1 MGQLSQ
7 QVVSG
12 LAAGGI
18 FASLA
23 LAFVV
28 VYRAMGVLNFA
39 QGEIAMFT
47 TFIAWS
53 LLETGMS
60 YALAFLLAVLAA
72 FAIGVGVE
80 RTVMRPVE
88 RGPVLATVIVTIGLA
103 TVFNGL
109 AGAIW
114 LYVVKAFPSP
124 FPARTVSVDGVA
136 ISYQDLGVIAV
147 SLVVMVLMYV
157 FFQRTRLGLVMRA
170 AALDPVTSR
179 LLGVRVGWMLALG
192 WGLAAMVGAVSGM
205 MVAPVVFL
213 EPNFMQTVAIYAL
226 AAAVLG
232 GVDSALGAVVG
243 GAVVGVTVNLVG
255 TYLGSIGAS
264 LRLVVALGI
273 IVSVLVVRPSGLLGR
288 PEARRV

>member
-1 MGQLSQ
+1 VRQLTQ

-12 LAAGGI
+12 LASGGV

-23 LAFVV
+23 LAFVLV
-28 VYRAMGVLNFA
+28 HRAMGVVNFA

-53 LLETGMS
+53 LLETGMP
-60 YALAFLLAVLAA
+60 YAAAFLLAVVAA

-80 RTVMRPVE
+80 RTVIRPVE

-114 LYVVKAFPSP
+114 LYMLKPFPSP
-124 FPARTVSVDGVA
+124 FPARTVTVDGVA
-136 ISYQDLGVIAV
+136 ISDQDLGLIGT
-147 SLVVMVLMYV
+147 SLVVMVLMYA
-157 FFQRTRLGLVMRA
+157 FFQHTRIGLVMRA

-232 GVDSALGAVVG
+232 GIDSALGAVIG

-264 LRLVVALGI
+264 LRLVVALAI
-273 IVSVLVVRPSGLLGR
+273 IICVLVVRPSGLLGR
-288 PEARRV
+288 PNAQRV

>member
-12 LAAGGI
+12 LASGGI

-60 YALAFLLAVLAA
+60 YALAFLLAILAA

-124 FPARTVSVDGVA
+124 FSARTVSVDGVA
-136 ISYQDLGVIAV
+136 ISYQDLGVIGV

>member
-12 LAAGGI
+12 LASGGI

-80 RTVMRPVE
+80 RTVIRPVE

-124 FPARTVSVDGVA
+124 FSARTVSVDGVA
-136 ISYQDLGVIAV
+136 ISYQDLGVIGV

-232 GVDSALGAVVG
+232 GIDSALGAVVG

>member
-1 MGQLSQ
+1 MRQLSQ

-12 LAAGGI
+12 LASGGI

-23 LAFVV
+23 LAFVL
-28 VYRAMGVLNFA
+28 VYRAMGVVNFA

-53 LLETGMS
+53 LLETGMP
-60 YALAFLLAVLAA
+60 YLAAFLLAVVAA

-80 RTVMRPVE
+80 RTVIRPVE

-114 LYVVKAFPSP
+114 LYMLKAFPSP
-124 FPARTVSVDGVA
+124 FSARTVTVDGVA
-136 ISYQDLGVIAV
+136 ISYQDLGLIGA
-147 SLVVMVLMYV
+147 SLVVMVLMYG

-213 EPNFMQTVAIYAL
+213 EPNFMQTVAVYAL

-232 GVDSALGAVVG
+232 GIDSALGAVVG
-243 GAVVGVTVNLVG
+243 GAIVGVTVNLAG

-264 LRLVVALGI
+264 LRLVVALAI
-273 IVSVLVVRPSGLLGR
+273 IVGVLVVRPSGLLGR
-288 PEARRV
+288 PDAQRV

>member
-1 MGQLSQ
+1 VGQLSQ

-12 LAAGGI
+12 LASGGI

-60 YALAFLLAVLAA
+60 YALAFLLAILAA

-80 RTVMRPVE
+80 RTVIRPVE

-124 FPARTVSVDGVA
+124 FSARTVSVDGVA
-136 ISYQDLGVIAV
+136 ISYQDLGVIGV

-232 GVDSALGAVVG
+232 GIDSALGAVVG

-264 LRLVVALGI
+264 LRLVVALAI

>member
-12 LAAGGI
+12 LASGGI

-80 RTVMRPVE
+80 RTVIRPVE

-124 FPARTVSVDGVA
+124 FSARTVSVDGVA
-136 ISYQDLGVIAV
+136 ISYQDLGVIGV

-232 GVDSALGAVVG
+232 GIDSALGAVVG

-264 LRLVVALGI
+264 LRLVVALAI

>member
-1 MGQLSQ
+1 MRQLSQ

-12 LAAGGI
+12 LASGGI

-23 LAFVV
+23 LAFVL
-28 VYRAMGVLNFA
+28 VYRAMGVVNFA

-53 LLETGMS
+53 LLETGMP
-60 YALAFLLAVLAA
+60 YLAAFLLAVVAA

-80 RTVMRPVE
+80 RTVIRPVE

-114 LYVVKAFPSP
+114 LYMLKAFPSP
-124 FPARTVSVDGVA
+124 FSARTVTVDGVA
-136 ISYQDLGVIAV
+136 ISYQDLGLIGA
-147 SLVVMVLMYV
+147 SLVVMVLMYG

-213 EPNFMQTVAIYAL
+213 EPNFMQTVAVYAL

-232 GVDSALGAVVG
+232 GIDSALGAVVG
-243 GAVVGVTVNLVG
+243 GAIVGVTVNLAG

-264 LRLVVALGI
+264 LRLVVALAV
-273 IVSVLVVRPSGLLGR
+273 IVGVLVVRPSGLLGR
-288 PEARRV
+288 PDAQRV

>member
-1 MGQLSQ
+1 
-7 QVVSG
+7 
-12 LAAGGI
+12 
-18 FASLA
+18 
-23 LAFVV
+23 
-28 VYRAMGVLNFA
+28 
-39 QGEIAMFT
+39 
-47 TFIAWS
+47 
-53 LLETGMS
+53 
-60 YALAFLLAVLAA
+60 
-72 FAIGVGVE
+72 
-80 RTVMRPVE
+80 
-88 RGPVLATVIVTIGLA
+88 VT
-103 TVFNGL
+103 
-109 AGAIW
+109 
-114 LYVVKAFPSP
+114 
-124 FPARTVSVDGVA
+124 VDGVV
-136 ISYQDLGVIAV
+136 ISCQDLGVIGV